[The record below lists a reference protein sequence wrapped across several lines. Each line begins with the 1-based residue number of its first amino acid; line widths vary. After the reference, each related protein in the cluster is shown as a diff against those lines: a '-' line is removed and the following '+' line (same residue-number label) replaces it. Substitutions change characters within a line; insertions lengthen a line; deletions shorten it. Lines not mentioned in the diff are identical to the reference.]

1 MTDTY
6 DAKENYDSSE
16 IFISYFLCFFDSAL
30 LIVSLFFLKSK
41 NKIMNSLRLKAFIL
55 FSIDIVKLRIYISL
69 FNRLFTISNEL
80 FFTLIY
86 SCQFLLIISALE
98 QILNNFVTKNA
109 EDQNGSLDPYKQF
122 IFCFFVFFSY
132 EKLFP
137 SPDKLVSYLHYS
149 IIFKCILRLND
160 YLNKTIV
167 KIIGIFDGTNLSIY
181 SLNFITNCPII
192 IISLSVMYFI
202 LSLLWDLLQKEEFN
216 LLIKLGVSIFGFST
230 KIYSFFSFI
239 FLLCILDYY
248 MKNHEHLFEK
258 ISDKDEEN
266 AIIYQN

>member
-1 MTDTY
+1 MTDTN
-6 DAKENYDSSE
+6 DDKDNYDSSE
-16 IFISYFLCFFDSAL
+16 RILSYFLCFFDSVL
-30 LIVSLFFLKSK
+30 LLVNLFFFKSK

-55 FSIDIVKLRIYISL
+55 YSIDIVKLRIYIL
-69 FNRLFTISNEL
+69 FYNRLFTISNEL

-86 SCQFLLIISALE
+86 SCQFLLIISSLE
-98 QILNNFVTKNA
+98 QILNYFVTKNV
-109 EDQNGSLDPYKQF
+109 EDQNDPLDPYKQF

-137 SPDKLVSYLHYS
+137 SPVKLVSYLHYS
-149 IIFKCILRLND
+149 IIFKCLLRLDD
-160 YLNKTIV
+160 YLNKTII
-167 KIIGIFDGTNLSIY
+167 KITGIFDGTDLSIY
-181 SLNFITNCPII
+181 FLNYLNNSPIVI
-192 IISLSVMYFI
+192 IYLSVIYFF

-230 KIYSFFSFI
+230 KIFSFFSFI

-266 AIIYQN
+266 AIINQK